1 MTSGTERFPRAA
13 AHLVLGVLLSAC
25 SDPAIHDPRIDPP
38 LVRTAVIERKESSR
52 TRSFTGTVAARVQS
66 DQSFR
71 VSGKVL
77 ERFVSAGQQVR
88 RGQPLMRLDAS
99 DLRLALDAREA
110 DVMASSAGARQ
121 ATDDEMRDKH
131 LAAAGAIPASTYDRV
146 KASAEAAR
154 SHLKAVQAQA
164 KIARNAL
171 AYALLVAEA
180 DGVIVETLAEPGQ
193 VVGPGQTVVRLA
205 QHGPRDAIVQLP
217 ETLRPPLGSTA
228 QAAVYGHAGA
238 SIPTQLREL
247 SSAADPLTRTFQAK
261 YVLEGSI
268 ADAPLGATITVV
280 VPDDGTSHDLR
291 APIGAVFDPG
301 SGPGVWTVVDQ
312 PTRVKWRPIKMDRID
327 DETVGV
333 REGLKAGERI
343 VSLGAHVLHEGQEVR
358 LLATATPQGTAP

>member
-1 MTSGTERFPRAA
+1 VLDRRIAYVVAVGVVVTS
-13 AHLVLGVLLSAC
+13 LISAC
-25 SDPAIHDPRIDPP
+25 SVPTTNDPRLDPP
-38 LVRTAVIERKESSR
+38 LVRTVVVESNHVSRK
-52 TRSFTGTVAARVQS
+52 RSFTGIVAARVQS

-110 DVMASSAGARQ
+110 EVVASSASARQ
-121 ATDDEMRDKH
+121 ATEDEIRDKK
-131 LAAAGAIPASTYDRV
+131 LAGDGAIPASTYDRV

-154 SHLKAVQAQA
+154 SHLKAVQAHA
-164 KIARNAL
+164 TIARNAL
-171 AYALLVAEA
+171 AYTLLVAEA

-193 VVGPGQTVVRLA
+193 VVGAGQTVVRLA
-205 QHGPRDAIVQLP
+205 QHGPRDAVVHLP
-217 ETLRPPLGSTA
+217 ETLRPPLGSTV

-238 SIPTQLREL
+238 SITAQLREL
-247 SSAADPLTRTFQAK
+247 SSAADPVTRTFQAK

-280 VPDDGTSHDLR
+280 VSDDGTSHDLR
-291 APIGAVFDPG
+291 APISAVFDPG
-301 SGPGVWTVVDQ
+301 SGPGVWTVIDQ
-312 PTRVKWRPIKMDRID
+312 PTRVKWRPIKIDRID
-327 DETVGV
+327 DETVSV
-333 REGLKAGERI
+333 RDGLKAGERI

-358 LLATATPQGTAP
+358 LIAAATRQGPPP